1 MVRNYLKI
9 AFRNLVKRK
18 AYTFINIFGLAIGLA
33 CCLLISM
40 YVLNELSYDRFHEKA
55 DQIYRIKQTS
65 LNTDE
70 TSATTTF
77 KTGPMLEAEYPQL
90 VEHSVRFF
98 NMQQPTH
105 TMLDRETGNSFRESN
120 FYFTDST
127 FFEVFDGKLI
137 RGNPEQVLDN
147 PLSLVMTEERAR
159 VYFGDENPIGKTLS
173 FQGRGSMSL
182 EVTGIMESWPEK
194 SHMKFDMLASFSSV
208 DVLYRRSPEYD
219 ESWWWNPVWT
229 YVELKNAGSAGEL
242 DDQLEAFADKYYNP
256 NRPEGEEVSLGLQA
270 LTDIHLYSNLE
281 QEMNPNNSIFYIYLF
296 SAVAVLILVIACV
309 NFMNLATA
317 RSAERGRE
325 VGMRKVLGADRR
337 QLFSQFMGES
347 FLMSFLAVVLAV
359 VLVYFT
365 LPIFNDFISKNLAF
379 NIFDNAFLIGGLL
392 FLYFAV
398 GFLAGIYPAFYLSAF
413 NPSVV
418 LKGEADKGSRSVLF
432 RKGLVVFQFSLSVIL
447 IISTVLLYMQL
458 QHMQSKK
465 LGFDKEQVVILPM
478 EQNLIAWEFDQFREQ
493 AMSDPNVRTVTATSK
508 ILGTDDQ
515 QTWKIYPAT
524 TPDEGEKSSLAL
536 HVTYNFLEAY
546 DINLIA
552 GRTFSRYYP
561 TDKKQAILI
570 NEEMVKR
577 LGFEEPE
584 DAIGELF
591 YHELSEEEVKTLTVI
606 GVTENFNYTSVKKE
620 IKPLVIRL
628 SEGTRPILQTI
639 SNAVVKLGP
648 GGVNEGL
655 KHLEEVWAEVNHIDP
670 FQYSFQDEEL
680 DKIYAAEM
688 TLGRVTGVFTLL
700 CILVACLGLFGLA
713 SFTASKRTKEI
724 GIRKTLGASLSQILV
739 LLSKEYVQLVL
750 IANIIAWPVVYF
762 LARGWLQDFPYR
774 INLGL
779 NLIGVFAATIL
790 LSVII
795 CLVTV
800 SYKSLKAA
808 LINPV
813 DSIKQE

>member
-1 MVRNYLKI
+1 MLSNYLKI
-9 AFRNLVKRK
+9 AFRNLLKRK
-18 AYTFINIFGLAIGLA
+18 AYSFINIFGLAIGIA

-40 YVLNELSYDRFHEKA
+40 YVLNELSYDQFNEKA
-55 DQIYRIKQTS
+55 DRIYRLKQTS

-77 KTGPMLEAEYPQL
+77 KAGPMLEAEYPQL

-127 FFEVFDGKLI
+127 FFEVFNGKLI
-137 RGNPEQVLDN
+137 RGNPGEVLDN
-147 PLSLVMTEERAR
+147 PLSLVMTEERAK

-182 EVTGIMESWPEK
+182 EVTGIMESWPEE

-208 DVLYRRSPEYD
+208 DVLYRRSPDYD

-229 YVELKNAGSAGEL
+229 YLELKDAGTAEEL
-242 DDQLEAFADKYYNP
+242 SDQLGAFADKYYHP

-270 LTDIHLYSNLE
+270 LTDIHLYSNLD
-281 QEMNPNNSIFYIYLF
+281 QEMNPNNSIFYIYIF
-296 SAVAVLILVIACV
+296 SAVAALILLIACV

-325 VGMRKVLGADRR
+325 VGMRKVFGADRR
-337 QLFSQFMGES
+337 QLISQFMGES
-347 FLMSFLAVVLAV
+347 FLMSFLAVVLA
-359 VLVYFT
+359 LATVYFT
-365 LPIFNDFISKNLAF
+365 LPVFNEFISKDLEF
-379 NIFDNAFLIGGLL
+379 TIFDNAFLIAAL
-392 FLYFAV
+392 FVLYLMV

-413 NPSVV
+413 NPATV
-418 LKGEADKGSRSVLF
+418 LKGEGTKGSKSVLF
-432 RKGLVVFQFSLSVIL
+432 RKALVVFQFSLSVIL

-465 LGFDKEQVVILPM
+465 LGFDKEQMVILPM
-478 EQNLIAWEFDQFREQ
+478 EQNLIAWEFDQFREE
-493 AMSDPNVRTVTATSK
+493 AMRNPNIRTVTATSK
-508 ILGTDDQ
+508 ILGTEDQ
-515 QTWKIYPAT
+515 QTWKIYPAS
-524 TPDEGEKSSLAL
+524 TPDDGEKSSLAL
-536 HVTYNFLEAY
+536 HVTYNFLETY

-561 TDKKQAILI
+561 TDKEQAILI
-570 NEEMVKR
+570 NEAMLKR
-577 LGFEEPE
+577 LGIEKPK

-591 YHELSEEEVKTLTVI
+591 HYEMSEDEVKTLSVI

-648 GGVNEGL
+648 GGVNDGL
-655 KHLEEVWAEVNHIDP
+655 KHLEKVWGEVNHIDP
-670 FQYSFQDEEL
+670 FEYSFQDEEL
-680 DKIYAAEM
+680 DKIYTAEM
-688 TLGRVTGVFTLL
+688 TMGRVTGVFTLL

-750 IANIIAWPVVYF
+750 IANIIAWPIVYL
-762 LARGWLQDFPYR
+762 LASSWLQDFPYR
-774 INLGL
+774 IDLGL
-779 NLIGVFAATIL
+779 NLILVFLATVL
-790 LSVII
+790 LSVLV
-795 CLVTV
+795 CLITV